1 MRLEGMRPGLRV
13 CETGLRACER
23 ASGQPDRLEG
33 MRGKIGIARSPHG
46 ESRYS
51 CYLLHSRGAQTP
63 KN

>member
-1 MRLEGMRPGLRV
+1 MRPGLRV

-33 MRGKIGIARSPHG
+33 MRGKIGIACSPHG

-51 CYLLHSRGAQTP
+51 YCLLHLRDAQTP
-63 KN
+63 KI